1 MALRSSNVNVR
12 FHVATKWVLAALKY
26 TVDST
31 CTGVTRL
38 RGEVTKP
45 RPV

>member
-1 MALRSSNVNVR
+1 MALRSSNVNVG
-12 FHVATKWVLAALKY
+12 FCVVTKWVFAALKY

-31 CTGVTRL
+31 CTGVTQQ